1 MKILHRISIVLIAI
15 PLLVM
20 LWSSR
25 WMILYKMYNPPREHS
40 GIYVIESENI
50 THEAGFARLALAA
63 IGLLILFIPYRKGE
77 RWAFAALAVLTVFY
91 VLPAYFFFLP
101 HLASVPV
108 LRSLPEPPVL
118 GLARVYY
125 GTRFFTAL
133 ALVGFA
139 IAVPPFIRGIRSSRP
154 QEH

>member
-25 WMILYKMYNPPREHS
+25 WYILYSVPPEHS
-40 GIYVIESENI
+40 GIRFDPEGL

-91 VLPAYFFFLP
+91 VLPAFFFFLP
-101 HLASVPV
+101 HIESSIPA
-108 LRSLPEPPVL
+108 LRNLPEPRVL
-118 GLARVYY
+118 GIAQVYY
-125 GTRFFTAL
+125 ETRFFTAL
-133 ALVGFA
+133 ALAGFA
-139 IAVPPFIRGIRSSRP
+139 MAVPQFIRGTRSSGP
-154 QEH
+154 QEHEH

>member
-20 LWSSR
+20 LWSSG
-25 WMILYKMYNPPREHS
+25 WGILYRVPPELEHS
-40 GIYVIESENI
+40 GWHFDREGLA
-50 THEAGFARLALAA
+50 HEAGFAELALAV

-91 VLPAYFFFLP
+91 VLPAFFFFLP
-101 HLASVPV
+101 HLASIPV
-108 LRSLPEPPVL
+108 LRNLPEPPAL
-118 GLARVYY
+118 GLDRVYY

-133 ALVGFA
+133 ALAGFA
-139 IAVPPFIRGIRSSRP
+139 MAVPQFIRGTRSSRP
-154 QEH
+154 